1 MRRDRLLNASE
12 RWFRLLERLY
22 PPDFRDEMGNGLV
35 EAYRDRAR
43 AALNR
48 GGIVRLAAVWV
59 RALVDSVRNGPGERV
74 SPAVSWRRSGNWGRD
89 VELATRRLMRAPVLV
104 VATVGTLAVGLGL
117 FAVVYT
123 VVQKILI
130 EPMPYRDPDGLYY
143 VWRDYGPIFDLK
155 RGWLGGTD
163 VAELQK
169 AGGIIESTVG
179 LRRQLATFASREG
192 GEATEIGS
200 MVTSPNLFDV
210 LGVQPAL
217 GRGFAPNEI
226 GPKRPPVIV
235 LTHEL
240 WKRLGADAAILG
252 TVVRLNG
259 DPFTVIGV
267 MPPTFVFVQHSS
279 LGPPRSAD
287 AFITFDINLAE
298 TNPNGGSYAGLMRAR
313 RGASPQ
319 SVATAVDAI
328 GRAVDARDFRSR
340 GLKLY
345 PVGLGPDLV
354 SAVRPALLVLGFAG
368 VLLVFVLMVNLASVL
383 LARVAQREH
392 EFAVSRALGANSA
405 AVVRA
410 TLFEGG
416 LLGLCGGL
424 AAALAAIWGTRT
436 LIGLAPLD
444 LPRREAIAVDWRI
457 AAVIIGLGVL
467 LGLMAAVAPAMWAAR
482 STLASLLS
490 SSAVRGGYGHGRM
503 RRILV
508 VGQVTLC
515 LVLLTTGGLVVRSF
529 ERLVRADPGFKAE
542 GILAV
547 RVPIPPQ
554 FVPQAP
560 DVLTLQE
567 RIEQAFAAI
576 PGVTGVSATSSV
588 PLTASANQNTI
599 EIPGAPGNTGVRA
612 RDSPLVDVIGTRA
625 RYVDVMGMRL
635 VAGRTFETVRHDGVR
650 EALIDTL
657 LARQFFPAGDPLG
670 ATIPY
675 GQRGAQPL
683 TVVGVVE
690 QARLYDVHQDGR
702 PQLYVRAEDW
712 GYRTLHF
719 VLRTGRDPHG
729 LVADVRSVV
738 RNIDPR
744 LALADVRTMNEVVAN
759 ALRRQRISAVLISG
773 FALGALL
780 LAAMGLFGVVSGSVT
795 RRRHELAVRL
805 AVGADH
811 GRLLRLVVAEGA
823 ALVATGVLIGAPGIY
838 VAGMLVRGV
847 LVGVSPRDPFTLVA
861 VTLGLGL
868 VAMIACY
875 LPARRVL
882 AIDPAQSLR
891 QE

>member
-217 GRGFAPNEI
+217 GRGFAPNEV

>member
-217 GRGFAPNEI
+217 GRGFAPNEV

-599 EIPGAPGNTGVRA
+599 EIPGAPGNTGDRA

>member
-22 PPDFRDEMGNGLV
+22 PPDFRDEMGSGLV
-35 EAYRDRAR
+35 EAYCDRAR

-48 GGIVRLAAVWV
+48 GGIVRLATVWV
-59 RALVDSVRNGPGERV
+59 RALVDSLRNGPGERV

-89 VELATRRLMRAPVLV
+89 VELATRRLMRAPMFV

-130 EPMPYRDPDGLYY
+130 EPMPYRDPGDLYY

-163 VAELQK
+163 IAELQK

-179 LRRQLATFASREG
+179 LRRQLTTFAAREG
-192 GEATEIGS
+192 GDAMEIAAII
-200 MVTSPNLFDV
+200 TSPNLFDV

-217 GRGFAPNEI
+217 GRGFAANEV

-240 WKRLGADAAILG
+240 WKRLGADPAILG
-252 TVVRLNG
+252 TLVRLNG
-259 DPFTVIGV
+259 TPYTVIGV
-267 MPPTFVFVQHSS
+267 MPPTSAFVQHAS
-279 LGPPRSAD
+279 LGSPQRAD

-298 TNPNGGSYAGLMRAR
+298 TNPNAGSYAGLTRAR
-313 RGASPQ
+313 RGESAQ
-319 SVATAVDAI
+319 SVANAVDAV
-328 GRAVDARDFRSR
+328 GRTVDARDFRSR

-345 PVGLGPDLV
+345 PVGLKPDLV
-354 SAVRPALLVLGFAG
+354 APVRPALLVLGFAG

-392 EFAVSRALGANSA
+392 EFAVSRALGANTA

-416 LLGLCGGL
+416 LLGLCGGI

-482 STLASLLS
+482 STLASLLA
-490 SSAVRGGYGHGRM
+490 SSAVRGGGGHGRM
-503 RRILV
+503 RRVLV

-529 ERLVRADPGFKAE
+529 ERLVRADPGFEAE

-560 DVLTLQE
+560 DVLALQE
-567 RIEQAFAAI
+567 RIERAFAAI

-599 EIPGAPGNTGVRA
+599 EIPGAPGNTGDRA

-635 VAGRTFETVRHDGVR
+635 VAGRTFETVRHEGVR

-670 ATIPY
+670 AKIPY

-712 GYRTLHF
+712 GYRTLNF

-744 LALADVRTMNEVVAN
+744 LALADVRTMDEVVAN

-773 FALGALL
+773 FAFGALL

-847 LVGVSPRDPFTLVA
+847 LVGVSPLDPFTLVA